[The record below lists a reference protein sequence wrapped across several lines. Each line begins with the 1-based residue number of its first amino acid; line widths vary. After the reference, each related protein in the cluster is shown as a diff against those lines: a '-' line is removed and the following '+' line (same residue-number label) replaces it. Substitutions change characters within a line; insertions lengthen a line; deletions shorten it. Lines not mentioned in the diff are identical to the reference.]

1 MPLNPIVYT
10 EKIVRSFLKYQLSA
24 YPLADPGLNQQ
35 MREQLSLDSVGD
47 TPLLQGP
54 YFSLSKA
61 FLEGAKVSQL
71 VDEKIL
77 HPHLVNLIP
86 PNPPLRLR
94 PPRRSHPRNPR

>member
-35 MREQLSLDSVGD
+35 MRDQLSLDSVRH

-61 FLEGAKVSQL
+61 FLERVINSFIASKRKSFY
-71 VDEKIL
+71 DK
-77 HPHLVNLIP
+77 N
-86 PNPPLRLR
+86 
-94 PPRRSHPRNPR
+94 